1 MTATGSLLRGAAR
14 ARACARVPVFA
25 AAFLLAIAPAAAQT
39 FQTTAPYALL
49 MDYDSGAVLFEKD
62 ADAPVAPASMAK
74 VMTAELVF
82 RELAEGRLKPD
93 DEFTISENAWRR
105 GGASSGGSSMFAAL
119 NSRVRVEDLLRG
131 LIIQSGNDAA
141 IALAEGI
148 AGTEDAFAQMMTRR
162 ARELG
167 LDKTSFRNAWGRGEP
182 NQTTTARELAKLAA
196 HVIRTYPQHYAIFGE
211 KEFTWNKIRQL
222 NRNPL
227 LTMDIGAD
235 GLKTGNIEESG
246 FGLVG
251 SATQGAQRLILAVN
265 GFKTARDRAEE
276 SRKLLQWGFRAFEG
290 KLLFEAGETIGH
302 ARVFGGEAGAV
313 PLVSP
318 RPVRVLAPR
327 GSTERLTAS
336 VVYDGPLLPPLDKGR
351 KVARL
356 KVWRGKTL
364 ALDLPLETGAA
375 VAVGPLH
382 RRAFDGALELGRGW
396 LRGLFSKG

>member
-1 MTATGSLLRGAAR
+1 MTATGVLLRGAAR
-14 ARACARVPVFA
+14 APAWALVA
-25 AAFLLAIAPAAAQT
+25 ALVLAVAPAAAQT
-39 FQTTAPYALL
+39 FQTIAPYALL

-74 VMTAELVF
+74 LMTAELVF
-82 RELAEGRLKPD
+82 REIAEGRLKPE

-105 GGASSGGSSMFAAL
+105 GGASAGGSSMFAAL
-119 NSRVRVEDLLRG
+119 NSRVRVDDLLRG
-131 LIIQSGNDAA
+131 LIVQSGNDAA

-148 AGTEDAFAQMMTRR
+148 AGTEDAFAQMMTKR

-167 LDKTSFRNAWGRGEP
+167 LMKTSFRNSWGKGDP
-182 NQTTTARELAKLAA
+182 NQTTTVRELARLAA
-196 HVIRTYPQHYAIFGE
+196 HLIQTYPQRYPVFGE

-235 GLKTGNIEESG
+235 GLKTGNIDESG

-251 SATQGAQRLILAVN
+251 SATQGGQRLILAVN
-265 GFKTARDRAEE
+265 GFKTAKDRAEE

-290 KLLFEAGETIGH
+290 KLLFEAGETIG
-302 ARVFGGEAGAV
+302 AAKVFGGDPGSV

-327 GSTERLTAS
+327 GSSERLTAS
-336 VVYDGPLLPPLDKGR
+336 VVYDGPLIPPLDKGR

-375 VAVGPLH
+375 VGVGSLPS
-382 RRAFDGALELGRGW
+382 RAFDAAMELVGGW
-396 LRGLFSKG
+396 LRGLFRKG

>member
-1 MTATGSLLRGAAR
+1 MTATGVFLRRAAR
-14 ARACARVPVFA
+14 AIVA
-25 AAFLLAIAPAAAQT
+25 ALVLAVAPAAAQT
-39 FQTTAPYALL
+39 FQTVAPYALL
-49 MDYDSGAVLFEKD
+49 MDYDSGAVLFEKE

-74 VMTAELVF
+74 LMTAELVF
-82 RELAEGRLKPD
+82 REIAEGRLKPE

-105 GGASSGGSSMFAAL
+105 GGASAGGSSMFAAL

-148 AGTEDAFAQMMTRR
+148 AGTEDAFAQMMTKR

-167 LDKTSFRNAWGRGEP
+167 LMKTSFRNSWGRGDP

-196 HVIRTYPQHYAIFGE
+196 HLIQTYPAQYPIFGE

-235 GLKTGNIEESG
+235 GLKTGNIDESG

-251 SATQGAQRLILAVN
+251 SATQGGQRLILAVN
-265 GFKTARDRAEE
+265 GLKTARDRAEE

-290 KLLFEAGETIGH
+290 KLLFEAGETIG
-302 ARVFGGEAGAV
+302 AAKVFGGDVGSV
-313 PLVSP
+313 PLISP

-327 GSTERLTAS
+327 GSSERLTAS
-336 VVYDGPLLPPLDKGR
+336 VVYEGPLIPPLDKGR

-375 VAVGPLH
+375 VGVGSLS
-382 RRAFDGALELGRGW
+382 RRAFDAAMELAGGW
-396 LRGLFSKG
+396 LRGLFRKG